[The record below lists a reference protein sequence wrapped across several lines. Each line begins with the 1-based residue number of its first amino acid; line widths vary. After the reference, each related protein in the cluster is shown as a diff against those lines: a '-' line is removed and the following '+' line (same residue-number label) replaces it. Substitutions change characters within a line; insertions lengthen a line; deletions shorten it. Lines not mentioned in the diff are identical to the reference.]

1 MENQG
6 GQHSFQVSE
15 KIRKK
20 LRLPATSQLGF
31 VVRDTDE
38 TARYYEEVFG
48 LGPWAIMEGETT
60 DCTNRGEPVT
70 IRGKIGVA
78 QVGAVQFEL
87 IQIMEGESIHSEFLQ
102 ERGEGLHHV
111 GFYVRDLE
119 ARLEACRDAGI
130 DVLQKGTIKQGPIT
144 INYAYLDTVSIGGVV
159 FEYIQY
165 RLGPVTLVLPPFMMK
180 GLSRFGAKTMK

>member
-1 MENQG
+1 MTKVQG
-6 GQHSFQVSE
+6 LKAPQVSE
-15 KIRKK
+15 AVRKR

-38 TARYYEEVFG
+38 TARYYERVFG
-48 LGPWAIMEGETT
+48 LGPWSIMDGETA
-60 DCTNRGEPVT
+60 DCTNRGKPTT

-87 IQIMEGESIHSEFLQ
+87 IQILEGESIHSEFLR

-111 GFYVRDLE
+111 GFHVRDLE
-119 ARLEACRDAGI
+119 ARLEACKEAGI
-130 DVLQKGTIKQGPIT
+130 EVLQKGTIKQGPIT
-144 INYAYLDTVSIGGVV
+144 IRYAYLDTVSIGGVV

-165 RLGPVTLVLPPFMMK
+165 SLGPVPVVLPPFLMK
-180 GLSRFGAKTMK
+180 GLSRLGAMAAK

>member
-1 MENQG
+1 MTNERDL
-6 GQHSFQVSE
+6 HAPQVSE
-15 KIRKK
+15 SVRKK

-38 TARYYEEVFG
+38 TARYYEKVFG
-48 LGPWAIMEGETT
+48 LGPWSIMEGESA
-60 DCTNRGEPVT
+60 DCTNRGKPTT
-70 IRGKIGVA
+70 IRGRIGVT

-87 IQIMEGESIHSEFLQ
+87 IQILEGESIHSEFLQ

-119 ARLEACRDAGI
+119 ARLEACKEAGI
-130 DVLQKGTIKQGPIT
+130 EVLQRGTIKQGPIT
-144 INYAYLDTVSIGGVV
+144 IDYAYPDTVSIGGVV

-165 RLGPVTLVLPPFMMK
+165 SLGPVPVVLPPLVMK
-180 GLSRFGAKTMK
+180 GLSRLGARAMK

>member
-1 MENQG
+1 MKNQG
-6 GQHSFQVSE
+6 HPRSFEVSE
-15 KIRKK
+15 TIRKK
-20 LRLPATSQLGF
+20 LRLPVISQLGF
-31 VVRDTDE
+31 VVRDADE
-38 TARYYEEVFG
+38 TARYYEQVFG
-48 LGPWAIMEGETT
+48 LGPWSIMDGETT
-60 DCTNRGEPVT
+60 DCTNRGKPVT
-70 IRGKIGVA
+70 IRGKIGMA

-87 IQIMEGESIHSEFLQ
+87 IQILEGESIHSEFFQ

-119 ARLEACRDAGI
+119 ARLEACKEAGI

-165 RLGPVTLVLPPFMMK
+165 RLGPVPVVFPPFVMK
-180 GLSRFGAKTMK
+180 GLSRLGALTMK